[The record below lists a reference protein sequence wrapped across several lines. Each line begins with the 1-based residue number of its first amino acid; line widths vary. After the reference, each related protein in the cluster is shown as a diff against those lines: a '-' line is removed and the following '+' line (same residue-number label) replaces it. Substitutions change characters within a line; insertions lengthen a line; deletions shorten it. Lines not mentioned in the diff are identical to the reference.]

1 MCELEGLI
9 GFWRRSG
16 DRNKNCGNGNGN
28 VGDFVPALLFFQW
41 GDCCVTGSRVSPSKN
56 GGYGVVKRPCFW
68 ICLNSEGECVSFL
81 DPNCKVEVFDELV
94 KKCDDLGFVE
104 NELIPVNVNFMGKCH
119 VVVEENLNYVSS
131 GYSGEIRK
139 SGVVKV
145 GNSGSPRG
153 EVVEEENVVG
163 SPVMSD
169 MYQYFANRTSPGAG
183 GERWS
188 RRQRR
193 REKVKKCWKKWEPE
207 HYVKIVN
214 CSPTPSRPLQG
225 LWKVMFLHL
234 LQRSTIV
241 LLLMVLDWIIV
252 VTFLSKQSLC
262 VIFS

>member
-1 MCELEGLI
+1 MCELDGLI

-16 DRNKNCGNGNGN
+16 ERNKNCN

-56 GGYGVVKRPCFW
+56 GDY
-68 ICLNSEGECVSFL
+68 GECVSFL

-145 GNSGSPRG
+145 GKE
-153 EVVEEENVVG
+153 EVDEENVVG

-193 REKVKKCWKKWEPE
+193 REKVKKYWKKWEPE

-225 LWKVMFLHL
+225 LWKVMFLYF
-234 LQRSTIV
+234 LQICSLICY
-241 LLLMVLDWIIV
+241 IIDG
-252 VTFLSKQSLC
+252 F
-262 VIFS
+262 